1 MYLEDKLPPGLNYRC
16 VNPVDGMEIR
26 ANKISPML
34 YIVAFL
40 ENDQPF
46 STVAVCL
53 RGVVVRSIDH
63 AS

>member
-40 ENDQPF
+40 END
-46 STVAVCL
+46 
-53 RGVVVRSIDH
+53 
-63 AS
+63 